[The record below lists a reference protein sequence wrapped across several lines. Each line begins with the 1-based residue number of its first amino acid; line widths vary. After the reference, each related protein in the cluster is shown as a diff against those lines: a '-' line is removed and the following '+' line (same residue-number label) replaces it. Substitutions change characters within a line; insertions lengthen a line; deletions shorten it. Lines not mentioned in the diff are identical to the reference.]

1 MQGIRYASEAPTTSF
16 GRAAREYM
24 RQLAARGIAL
34 TWTPM
39 VPGRGWGRSLE
50 PFLGRDWPDETFGP
64 LSNQTLQPCAV
75 ATTAFPKPHR
85 AGLLEGKNLT

>member
-24 RQLAARGIAL
+24 RQLAARGIPL
-34 TWTPM
+34 TGTPM

-50 PFLGRDWPDETFGP
+50 PFLGRGWPDETFGP
-64 LSNQTLQPCAV
+64 LMNQTLQPCAV
-75 ATTAFPKPHR
+75 GTDAPPQSHG